1 MAGCGWS
8 WVVALF
14 SNASI
19 FDNFR
24 EILKDKIK
32 TAERFQVCLINETG
46 QLCQKINLDSDCSD
60 VDTTLWE
67 GEKNKNHH

>member
-19 FDNFR
+19 FDNFS
-24 EILKDKIK
+24 K